1 MLFYDTIE
9 PGTLGL
15 LRKFQSKEF
24 FKVCRLVGGTSLAL
38 QYGHRK
44 SVDLDFFGSFIAEGL
59 QIREVLKAVGSFQ
72 VIQESRFIFQYIVEG
87 VKVDFVN
94 YPYKWIDVEL
104 KEDSL
109 CLATPKDIAAMKLSA
124 ITNRGTKKDFID
136 LYELLGHF
144 TLKEILGFYQEKYA
158 DGVPF
163 LTLKS
168 LTWFEDAEADPM
180 PFMLRDYTWEDVKL
194 RILEEVMRLG

>member
-1 MLFYDTIE
+1 MLFFNTIE

-15 LRKFQSKEF
+15 LKEIQSKSF
-24 FKVCRLVGGTSLAL
+24 FRDCRLVGGTSLAL

-44 SVDLDFFGSFIAEGL
+44 SVDLDFFGSFLSDSL
-59 QIREVLKAVGSFQ
+59 QIKDELKTIGSYQ
-72 VIQESRFIFQYIVEG
+72 VIQESKFIFQYIVEG

-94 YPYKWIDVEL
+94 YPYKWIDEALNEESL
-104 KEDSL
+104 K
-109 CLATPKDIAAMKLSA
+109 LASSKDIAAMKLSA

-136 LYELLGHF
+136 LYELLAHF
-144 TLKEILGFYQEKYA
+144 SLKQLFEFYQEKYT

-168 LTWFEDAEADPM
+168 MTWFEDAEADPM
-180 PFMLRDYTWEDVKL
+180 PFMLRDYTWENVKQKI
-194 RILEEVMRLG
+194 RDEVLKLG

>member
-1 MLFYDTIE
+1 MLFFNTIE

-15 LRKFQSKEF
+15 LKEIQSKSF
-24 FKVCRLVGGTSLAL
+24 FRDCRLVGGTSLAL

-44 SVDLDFFGSFIAEGL
+44 SVDLDFFGSFLSDSL
-59 QIREVLKAVGSFQ
+59 QIKDELKTIGSYQ
-72 VIQESRFIFQYIVEG
+72 VIQESKFIFQYIVEG

-94 YPYKWIDVEL
+94 YPYKWIDEALNEESL
-104 KEDSL
+104 K
-109 CLATPKDIAAMKLSA
+109 LASPKDIAAMKLSA

-136 LYELLGHF
+136 LYELLAHF
-144 TLKEILGFYQEKYA
+144 SLKQLFEFYQEKYT

-168 LTWFEDAEADPM
+168 MTWFEDAEADPM
-180 PFMLRDYTWEDVKL
+180 PFMLRDYTWENVKQKI
-194 RILEEVMRLG
+194 RDEVLKLG

>member
-1 MLFYDTIE
+1 MLFFNTIE

-15 LRKFQSKEF
+15 LKEILSKSF
-24 FKVCRLVGGTSLAL
+24 FRDCRLVGGTSLAL

-44 SVDLDFFGSFIAEGL
+44 SVDLDFFGSFLSDSL
-59 QIREVLKAVGSFQ
+59 QIKDELKTIGSYQ
-72 VIQESRFIFQYIVEG
+72 VIQESKFIFQYIVEG

-94 YPYKWIDVEL
+94 YPYKWIDEALNEESL
-104 KEDSL
+104 K
-109 CLATPKDIAAMKLSA
+109 LASPKDIAAMKLSA

-136 LYELLGHF
+136 LYELLAHF
-144 TLKEILGFYQEKYA
+144 SLKQLFEFYQEKYT

-168 LTWFEDAEADPM
+168 MTWFEDAEADPM
-180 PFMLRDYTWEDVKL
+180 PFMLRDYTWENVKQKI
-194 RILEEVMRLG
+194 RDEVLKLG

>member
-59 QIREVLKAVGSFQ
+59 QIREVLKTIGSFQ

-180 PFMLRDYTWEDVKL
+180 PFILRDYTWEDVKL